1 MILKGFSPYRLSFFG
16 GGTDI
21 EPYPSEY
28 GGCCI
33 SHTIA
38 QGCYGEIDFSSKKKQ
53 ISDMS
58 SDNNCVH
65 NGLKK
70 ILSHQYKNFSFS
82 YYNDLP
88 TGSGLGTS
96 GSLIGMLAA
105 FENFKNFKKIQK
117 LKTANRAYFLEK
129 KLLKTFGGRQ
139 DEFASI
145 YGGFNFMEFN
155 KDKTS
160 IQKINVSTKFK
171 IELQEKS
178 LLMFTGMTRDGSKI
192 IENHINIFKKKKNIK
207 YLHEIKKL
215 TISMKEELKRNNIK
229 SFLKNINLYWNLKKK
244 YNPQVSNKKIDN
256 MIKVALDNGATSCKL
271 TGAGNG
277 GHLLIFV
284 SLKKRLKIIKK
295 LEKLGCSQI
304 NFSYS
309 NLKTTVYKGKKQ
321 IL

>member
-1 MILKGFSPYRLSFFG
+1 MILKAFSPYRLSFYG

-21 EPYPSEY
+21 EPYPSEH

-33 SHTIA
+33 SHAINL
-38 QGCYGEIDFSSKKKQ
+38 GCYGKIDFFSKKKQ
-53 ISDMS
+53 ILDLS
-58 SDNNCVH
+58 SDNNYV
-65 NGLKK
+65 NRGLKK
-70 ILSHQYKNFSFS
+70 ILLHQYKNFSFS
-82 YYNDLP
+82 YYNNLP

-105 FENFKNFKKIQK
+105 FENFKNYKKIQK

-160 IQKINVSTKFK
+160 IKKINILEKFK
-171 IELQEKS
+171 IEMQEKS
-178 LLMFTGMTRDGSKI
+178 LLMFTGMTRDGSRI
-192 IENHINIFKKKKNIK
+192 IKNHIDIFKKKKNIK
-207 YLHEIKKL
+207 YLHEIKRL
-215 TISMKEELKRNNIK
+215 TISMKKELERGNLQLFIE
-229 SFLKNINLYWNLKKK
+229 NINHYWSLKKK

-284 SLKKRLKIIKK
+284 SLDNRLKIIKK
-295 LEKLGCSQI
+295 LKKMGCSEI

-309 NLKTTVYKGKKQ
+309 NLKTTIYRSEE
-321 IL
+321 